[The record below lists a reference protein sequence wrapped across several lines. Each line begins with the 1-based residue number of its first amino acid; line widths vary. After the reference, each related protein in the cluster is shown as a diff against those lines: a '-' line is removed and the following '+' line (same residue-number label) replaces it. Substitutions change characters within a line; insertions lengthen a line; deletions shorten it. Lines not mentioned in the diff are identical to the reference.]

1 MAKKQR
7 EQIDESP
14 AEEFIESPSSTPT
27 LLPSEWARSTGKN
40 EKLYFYFDKKLGVMT
55 KADFDRIEV

>member
-7 EQIDESP
+7 ESSVESF
-14 AEEFIESPSSTPT
+14 AEETSSGPSSTLK

-40 EKLYFYFDKKLGVMT
+40 EKLYFYFDKKHGVVT
-55 KADFDRIEV
+55 EEEFDRIEV